1 MAAVPKQ
8 KSMAIKSYKNQ
19 AQMLVKNYLLADPFA
34 PYTSILGGILVC
46 KVVYDL
52 ADLISN
58 FYTKT
63 YPSLTKIQRV
73 DWNNRGISIT
83 HAISIFALSLYFI
96 FWSDL
101 FSDPHLTGLM
111 VFRSSQL
118 STFGLGVFSAF
129 GFVHKITTF
138 EETAEFQV
146 NELNLLL
153 PRLIVRDIYI
163 EWGLMLLK

>member
-8 KSMAIKSYKNQ
+8 TSMAIKSYKNQ

-34 PYTSILGGILVC
+34 PYTSILGGILAF

-52 ADLISN
+52 ADLINN
-58 FYTKT
+58 FYIKT

-83 HAISIFALSLYFI
+83 HAISVSALSLYFI

-101 FSDPHLTGLM
+101 FSDPHLMGLM

-129 GFVHKITTF
+129 GFVHKITTL
-138 EETAEFQV
+138 EKTVGFQSG
-146 NELNLLL
+146 
-153 PRLIVRDIYI
+153 IYI
-163 EWGLMLLK
+163 LNGDWCY